1 MWLFLTLSAFVTL
14 LNGDQAQSAI
24 QRFHWFNL
32 RGKEISVQLQ
42 PTDALLCITNLPT
55 SYTLQQFEELVRN
68 YGNVERCFLV
78 YSEITGHSKGYGFV
92 EYMKKD
98 SAAKAR
104 LELLGKQLG
113 EFSLLAQW
121 TDINQLTADLIHSK
135 CLCVDKLPKDYS
147 DTRELLQIFSQMHR
161 PIFCQLAQDEGNHI
175 GGFAVVEYETAVET
189 EAVQQITDG
198 MTIGNNQVHVS
209 FCAPGASGRSTLAA
223 LIVAQGTM
231 AQRRKGLLPEPNL
244 IQIVNSLNNP
254 ALLHVLQQPYLHGC
268 AGKYVSFM
276 RQQKSAENLGKICE
290 TLLTVKN
297 AALRNGLLQN
307 LMHVQAQKQLVRFKE
322 NKPNS
327 AEEAKETSASPWCS
341 ASEGGELHNECQEL
355 FVVELLQGGLEVTPF
370 IDFTGGFWPKTNSNL
385 LLWLP
390 GLMTESS
397 QAPMTIIPF
406 ISNQQLFGHV
416 AKQNNSADKQLSRLS
431 GNTGSVI
438 QTHLPS
444 ISNHAQGSSLTEL
457 PKQQNQPNRNEF
469 GFTSRT
475 QFNCQTS
482 LLGEP
487 PRDIKIPTNP
497 YLNLAS
503 VLPSISLQATNASKA
518 PVAQQQTGM
527 FGPALDPV
535 TSQTSS
541 TYYTLESYT
550 DCSQQYGD
558 YSQEALQQWYQHYA
572 QSSSS
577 SEAGMGEPA
586 KEPNEGSSFAQAS
599 HPPPECYYNQA
610 STTTAHGDYNTYL
623 QMLTSYYTGAQVSHQ
638 NGSFQSGVQQ
648 SQTNTESIIKGPIND
663 TNQNPTNG
671 NHGIQASVNTV
682 PLLPGFTIG
691 QTFPQNVMSTLPSLH
706 PAVDWNQYYTMTTAS
721 IATQSAPGV
730 GVIGQQEP
738 IANHMTTILKTPM
751 RNQKRGSSNILA
763 SPPASSEPGLAGEH
777 SRDLGE
783 YYVDSCSKKKRVF

>member
-1 MWLFLTLSAFVTL
+1 MAALSDAHRLSAPTLVQGRGAFPLSEPREIGQGVGIASEKRGCRVFPAVDQEEMQRRLEKTRQELSNRRKIFIKNLPQDTSSQEVRDLLKDYKLKYCYVDKHKGMAFVTL

-327 AEEAKETSASPWCS
+327 A
-341 ASEGGELHNECQEL
+341 
-355 FVVELLQGGLEVTPF
+355 
-370 IDFTGGFWPKTNSNL
+370 
-385 LLWLP
+385 
-390 GLMTESS
+390 
-397 QAPMTIIPF
+397 
-406 ISNQQLFGHV
+406 
-416 AKQNNSADKQLSRLS
+416 
-431 GNTGSVI
+431 
-438 QTHLPS
+438 
-444 ISNHAQGSSLTEL
+444 
-457 PKQQNQPNRNEF
+457 
-469 GFTSRT
+469 
-475 QFNCQTS
+475 TS

>member
-1 MWLFLTLSAFVTL
+1 YCFLSTNRGSHCYTFVTL

-268 AGKYVSFM
+268 AGKYGKFSRCHTLAFFVNPPLTAALLQINKI
-276 RQQKSAENLGKICE
+276 QQ
-290 TLLTVKN
+290 N

-327 AEEAKETSASPWCS
+327 AKP
-341 ASEGGELHNECQEL
+341 
-355 FVVELLQGGLEVTPF
+355 GLCGNV
-370 IDFTGGFWPKTNSNL
+370 PKL
-385 LLWLP
+385 LLHKPYGIRTVPVINTRKGHLGTQKVDLGEDS
-390 GLMTESS
+390 GLV
-397 QAPMTIIPF
+397 
-406 ISNQQLFGHV
+406 L
-416 AKQNNSADKQLSRLS
+416 LS

-469 GFTSRT
+469 GFTSRVRNILMYFFPKANTRSLTLFFKSKLSPPPQGNHDSAIQKQNKKTT

-586 KEPNEGSSFAQAS
+586 KEPNE
-599 HPPPECYYNQA
+599 A

-648 SQTNTESIIKGPIND
+648 SQTNTVSKKESIIKGPIND

-706 PAVDWNQYYTMTTAS
+706 PAVDWNQYYT
-721 IATQSAPGV
+721 
-730 GVIGQQEP
+730 
-738 IANHMTTILKTPM
+738 TPM

-783 YYVDSCSKKKRVF
+783 YYVDSCSKKKRV